1 MRSRMT
7 TFAVLLRLML
17 ALPGFAHQAVGQEE
31 GKPLLP
37 PNFSA
42 TGDLVLVGY
51 SIAPATALPFSAAI
65 EAETDGLLRKQRA
78 SHHRHGLLVFAGTA
92 DLEDSPKSLFDI
104 PKGYHIPEARR
115 QQWHS
120 YGDCPVP

>member
-65 EAETDGLLRKQRA
+65 EAETVRRIRRAIQLFNATGQRSLATPMGGLESTL
-78 SHHRHGLLVFAGTA
+78 T
-92 DLEDSPKSLFDI
+92 
-104 PKGYHIPEARR
+104 
-115 QQWHS
+115 
-120 YGDCPVP
+120 